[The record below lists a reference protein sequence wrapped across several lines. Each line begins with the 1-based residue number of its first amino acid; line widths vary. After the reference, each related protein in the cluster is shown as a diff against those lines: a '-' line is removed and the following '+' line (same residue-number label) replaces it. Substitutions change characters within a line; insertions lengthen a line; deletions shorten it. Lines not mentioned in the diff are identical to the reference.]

1 MVMNAIQKLIHRVKH
16 GNGPAA
22 SDILRFYNAGS
33 GPNNDREIEIKP
45 AAYDYCLGASWDV
58 GPDTEWMQKQ
68 FKYFNQQS
76 RMAYMWAN
84 QSNNYKL
91 QGLVD
96 KAKAAMVHARD
107 FQTSCYKASK
117 AFEQNIVRAFYDQTC
132 RLVKPRQAAISFDLV
147 TTFGLTTIVENF
159 MLFNTLRYDTLE
171 AGTGTGTPFGGD
183 LALQTPVA
191 STSIITEGFALPY
204 GVEARHGAPFLAS
217 LVDNDIAEVGIKD
230 SVSTKLYSRSVFPSD
245 AIIEHIQAFD
255 TYSILHITLFKAV

>member
-1 MVMNAIQKLIHRVKH
+1 MVNPIQKLIHRIKH
-16 GNGPAA
+16 GNGPTS
-22 SDILRFYNAGS
+22 SDTFRFLTAGS

-58 GPDTEWMQKQ
+58 GNDTCWMQKQ

-84 QSNNYKL
+84 QSNNYKF
-91 QGLVD
+91 QGLID
-96 KAKAAMVHARD
+96 KARAAMEYARD

-132 RLVKPRQAAISFDLV
+132 RLVTPRQAAISFDLV

-159 MLFNTLRYDTLE
+159 MLFNTLRYDTME
-171 AGTGTGTPFGGD
+171 AGTGSGTPFGGD
-183 LALQTPVA
+183 LGLQTPVT
-191 STSIITEGFALPY
+191 STSIIQEGFALPY

-217 LVDNDIAEVGIKD
+217 IVDNDIKEIGIKD
-230 SVSTKLYSRSVFPSD
+230 SVSTKLYSRSVFPSGSTID
-245 AIIEHIQAFD
+245 HIQAFD
-255 TYSILHITLFKAV
+255 TFSILHITLLKAV